1 VVAGSL
7 EGPLAK
13 LARADRQLAM
23 LEPEIEAVWHPYKTW
38 PVRTEVDRSGLEYR
52 FYLRELPEIEPEWA
66 LCVGEI
72 IFDLRSALDH
82 LAYQLHVRRFKGRI
96 PEKVEKTSQFP
107 IYDAPAKWGNNL
119 WRIERLSRRD
129 RVALGH
135 LQPYKTRHD
144 RWQHI
149 RARLWVLSTIHNI
162 DKHRKLHVV
171 TGSHGAAV
179 VPGFHPDT
187 GFKQDPTWGSV
198 KSHAQIDTWTF
209 TKLPDEWQEHGGAY
223 LQIVLEYGDQSAD
236 LLPLLQALTD
246 TVKSVLGR
254 FSDRFPPS

>member
-1 VVAGSL
+1 MAGSL

-13 LARADRQLAM
+13 LARADRQLEA
-23 LEPEIEAVWHPYKTW
+23 LEQEIQPVWHPLKPW
-38 PVRTEVDRSGLEYR
+38 PVRTKKDRSGLEYR
-52 FYLRELPEIEPEWA
+52 FYLRELPEVDPEWA

-96 PEKVEKTSQFP
+96 PEKVERTSLFP
-107 IYDAPAKWGNNL
+107 IYDDFGRWEEGF

-129 RVALGH
+129 QIALRH
-135 LQPYKTRHD
+135 LQPYEARHD
-144 RWQHI
+144 RWQYI
-149 RARLWVLSTIHNI
+149 RRRLWVLSAIHNV

-171 TGSHGAAV
+171 TGSQGAAV

-187 GFKQDPTWGSV
+187 GFRQQPIWGRV

-209 TKLPDEWQEHGGAY
+209 TKLPDEMQDHGGAY

-236 LLPLLQALTD
+236 LLPLLQALAD
-246 TVKSVLGR
+246 TVRSVLGR
-254 FSDRFPPS
+254 FSDRFPPP